1 MDKQLIQR
9 LAREAGFLIDGAGNA
24 YVGVPG
30 YGASELRGGEL
41 LQRFATRV
49 AEECAKIAADHAH
62 DAQDAPFKA
71 HENNHPDGYADA
83 SNDIEAAIREEF
95 KAAEA

>member
-49 AEECAKIAADHAH
+49 AEECAKICEDVRV
-62 DAQDAPFKA
+62 PFA
-71 HENNHPDGYADA
+71 RDDG
-83 SNDIEAAIREEF
+83 EVL
-95 KAAEA
+95 AAEAIRAAFKVTEA